1 MGTLLTILLYFFAS
15 VFVVLGFMMLFAF
28 RRSRRWE
35 LVLMSF
41 VYSGSGIASA
51 YSLNWWPL
59 IAGFIV
65 AWLLKFAGY
74 DPDKPAK
81 TSVQRPSGNQPPGGP
96 S

>member
-1 MGTLLTILLYFFAS
+1 MLLTILLYFLAS

-28 RRSRRWE
+28 RHSRRWA

-41 VYSGSGIASA
+41 VYTGSGIASA
-51 YSLNWWPL
+51 YSLKWWPL

-81 TSVQRPSGNQPPGGP
+81 TTSVERNSGNPPPGGAG
-96 S
+96 